1 MPSETTNLC
10 GLVLGAALGCL
21 TVAAFSSVAAHGAEA
36 PPAALAKARL
46 AFASAVAAK
55 DLPAVSAVTTFPLKV
70 AATGQPPSVAQS
82 AFPKFVQKNGY
93 VENAACLR
101 SGPLERADAH
111 DHGANVWL
119 VNCDGNVFY
128 FALAKGAWRHSGYE
142 NINE

>member
-21 TVAAFSSVAAHGAEA
+21 DRRSEGLSSSVAAHGAEA

-93 VENAACLR
+93 CWKTPPAFAPGRLN
-101 SGPLERADAH
+101 GADAH
-111 DHGANVWL
+111 DHGMPTFLAGEL
-119 VNCDGNVFY
+119 RRKY
-128 FALAKGAWRHSGYE
+128 FLFRAREWGVAA
-142 NINE
+142 